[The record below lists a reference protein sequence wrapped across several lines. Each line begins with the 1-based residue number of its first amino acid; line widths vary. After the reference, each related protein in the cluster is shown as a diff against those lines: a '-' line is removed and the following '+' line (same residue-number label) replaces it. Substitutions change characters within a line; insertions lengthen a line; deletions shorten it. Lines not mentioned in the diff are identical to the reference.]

1 LESISVYQG
10 LVSNHQDNVLLT
22 IRRFLMRTVLSAF
35 IILSSLISFISQ
47 ADNDAHAPNWTLT
60 TQAGN
65 NISLADYQG
74 KPVILHFWATWCP
87 YCKKLQPKLVEL
99 EEKYKN
105 SGIEIVAI
113 SFNEDDG
120 ATPQDSITQRGYK
133 FITAVQG
140 DKVAQKYGVKG
151 TPTTFFINRS
161 GKVIFK
167 SSSSNIADP
176 RLELAVKEIIK
187 ET

>member
-1 LESISVYQG
+1 
-10 LVSNHQDNVLLT
+10 
-22 IRRFLMRTVLSAF
+22 MRTVLSIF
-35 IILSSLISFISQ
+35 IILSSLFTFNAQ
-47 ADNDAHAPNWTLT
+47 ASNAKNNKAQDWTLK
-60 TQAGN
+60 TQSGKS
-65 NISLADYQG
+65 ISLADYQG

-99 EEKYKN
+99 RERYE
-105 SGIEIVAI
+105 STGIEIVAI
-113 SFNEDDG
+113 SFNEDEG
-120 ATPQDSITQRGYK
+120 VNPQNSISQRGYE
-133 FITAVQG
+133 FITAVEG
-140 DKVAQKYGVKG
+140 DKVAQQYGVKG

-187 ET
+187 EN

>member
-1 LESISVYQG
+1 
-10 LVSNHQDNVLLT
+10 
-22 IRRFLMRTVLSAF
+22 MRTILSAF
-35 IILSSLISFISQ
+35 IILSSLFSFISQ
-47 ADNDAHAPNWTLT
+47 AANDDNAPNWTLK

-65 NISLADYQG
+65 SISLADYQG

-99 EEKYKN
+99 EEKYKK
-105 SGIEIVAI
+105 SGVEIVAI

-120 ATPQDSITQRGYK
+120 AHPQDSIKQRGYK

-140 DKVAQKYGVKG
+140 DKVAKQYGVKG

-167 SSSSNIADP
+167 SLSSNVADP
-176 RLELAVKEIIK
+176 RLELAIKEIIK
-187 ET
+187 ED